1 MSETQQAMF
10 ALDLQPDKFKTS
22 VDDGINLERIPVT
35 DCGKFRTFSKVVS
48 TYDYENMRMVDSPA
62 PKGPKFVTFAHILK
76 YNTFPLADIL
86 NELLGIMQREVKCGV
101 EIEFAANLDVD
112 ADSPAIFNVL
122 QVRPISVDGLDAEV
136 DWNDIDTDDAIIT
149 SGSAIGPGWITGV
162 RDFVYLK
169 ESSFDV
175 LKTREMAAEL
185 RDLNNRMR
193 TEGRNY
199 VLVGYGRWG
208 SSIPSLGVPVQW
220 SDISEA
226 RAIVECC
233 LDHFRVD
240 PSQGTHFFQNMTS
253 FNAGYVNVNPF
264 AREGESFDVKRLDAM
279 PAEWESAYLR
289 LVRFPEDLK
298 ICIDGRTGRAL
309 IK

>member
-1 MSETQQAMF
+1 M
-10 ALDLQPDKFKTS
+10 
-22 VDDGINLERIPVT
+22 
-35 DCGKFRTFSKVVS
+35 
-48 TYDYENMRMVDSPA
+48 
-62 PKGPKFVTFAHILK
+62 
-76 YNTFPLADIL
+76 
-86 NELLGIMQREVKCGV
+86 
-101 EIEFAANLDVD
+101 
-112 ADSPAIFNVL
+112 
-122 QVRPISVDGLDAEV
+122 
-136 DWNDIDTDDAIIT
+136 
-149 SGSAIGPGWITGV
+149 
-162 RDFVYLK
+162 YLK
-169 ESSFDV
+169 ESAFDV

-185 RDLNNRMR
+185 RELNNRMR